1 MSPLKAIIVIPPP
14 PPRRVPAWR
23 LLSAATFVLL
33 LAFACRETAAN
44 SGVQEIGEGDV
55 RKAEK
60 VLAKLRLLHEAAAA
74 GDAEAYRKLTSKF
87 YPDLFVKVAELRP
100 SDLNTDLSTA
110 VFLAEALGRTW
121 TSAGAASA
129 DCLRERPD
137 IYQPLCL
144 SLRDGT
150 VRELLLSKSR
160 LHARWAEA
168 VLRSHKGET
177 DAEVARALGEM
188 ADARA
193 NDLLIAARVVET
205 LRPFEELLRDAA
217 SAGSH
222 KGGGDFADA
231 LSDAGALLA
240 WMPRGQTFY
249 RLSAARQAYAD
260 GLSWRQKASESTRPV
275 VSVKSFAP
283 DPLKILDL
291 SAGQAATNAEANWK
305 SAARLTRLTRQSLS
319 QASR

>member
-1 MSPLKAIIVIPPP
+1 MSPLKSIIVIPPP
-14 PPRRVPAWR
+14 PPRRVPARR

-33 LAFACRETAAN
+33 LAFACPEAAAK
-44 SGVQEIGEGDV
+44 SGGQEIGEGDV

-60 VLAKLRLLHEAAAA
+60 VLARLRLLHEAAGA

-87 YPDLFVKVAELRP
+87 YPDLFVKVAELHAG
-100 SDLNTDLSTA
+100 DLSTDLSTA
-110 VFLAEALGRTW
+110 VFLAEVLGRTW

-144 SLRDGT
+144 NLLDGT
-150 VRELLLSKSR
+150 VRGLLLAKSR

-168 VLRSHKGET
+168 VLRSHRGDS
-177 DAEVARALGEM
+177 DAEGARSLREM
-188 ADARA
+188 AAARS
-193 NDLLIAARVVET
+193 NDVLIAARVLEALKSLEGFLVN
-205 LRPFEELLRDAA
+205 RAA
-217 SAGSH
+217 SGSEVA
-222 KGGGDFADA
+222 KRDIADA
-231 LSDAGALLA
+231 LDNAATLLA
-240 WMPRGQTFY
+240 WMPRGETFY

-260 GLSWRQKASESTRPV
+260 GLSWRRKVGEATRPV

-291 SAGQAATNAEANWK
+291 SVEQASAAAAANWK
-305 SAARLTRLTRQSLS
+305 SAARLTRLTGRSLS
-319 QASR
+319 QATR